1 MVWKYTQ
8 DTKMIFEGLL
18 LVAFVLFLLSLGHA
32 FSVEQFNESQQGV
45 SYSIVP
51 DSDTLTLQQGTQGKL
66 NFSYNFP
73 EGVYDF
79 YFSIDAPQGITAN
92 VIPKMSGNGNF
103 SLPVYINVSNLES
116 GNYSVT
122 LNTQIIYNGLFINDS
137 KTFNVNVVPKSN
149 LVFGTSKYTNEL
161 PNLELLNVSTQNLFI
176 SKDSKNQVIFSLKNT
191 GSATTFFI
199 KGIVDSQDANK
210 IQLNYSA
217 EYFRLEKGEEKNILV
232 DILVDENYAILYTPV
247 YFYVQD
253 SLSGKQFSLPQI
265 NMTLKTENLFI
276 EYDKEKNILKV
287 QNIGTDF
294 ANVDVNTNAKSIS
307 FISYPNQISVMALDN
322 NDISATIFLNGKKYE
337 TISLFAIEEENQNKD
352 ENKSPNKILTSTT
365 ALFSLGSGGITAIL
379 VIVIILVV
387 IFGIYKL
394 VFARNAVFGKTVY
407 VKDLKVQN

>member
-32 FSVEQFNESQQGV
+32 FSVEQFNESKQGV
-45 SYSIVP
+45 SYSIVS

-103 SLPVYINVSNLES
+103 SLPVYVSTSNLES
-116 GNYSVT
+116 GNYPVT
-122 LNTQIIYNGLFINDS
+122 LNTQIIDKGLFINYS
-137 KTFNVNVVPKSN
+137 KTFNVNVVPKSD

-161 PNLELLNVSTQNLFI
+161 PNLELVNVSTQNLFI
-176 SKDSKNQVIFSLKNT
+176 SKDSKNQVVFSLKNT

-199 KGIVDSQDANK
+199 KGFVDSQDANK
-210 IQLNYSA
+210 ISLNYSA

-232 DILVDENYAILYTPV
+232 DILVDENYGVLYTPV
-247 YFYVQD
+247 YFYAQD
-253 SLSGKQFSLPQI
+253 SLSGKQFSLPSI
-265 NMTLKTENLFI
+265 NMTLKTQNLFV
-276 EYDKEKNILKV
+276 EFDKEKNILKV
-287 QNIGTDF
+287 QNIGTDIVT
-294 ANVDVNTNAKSIS
+294 VDINTETKFYN
-307 FISYPNQISVMALDN
+307 FISAPNQISVIAFDK
-322 NDISATIFLNGKKYE
+322 NDVSATVFLNGKELE
-337 TISLFAIEEENQNKD
+337 TIYLSAIEEENQNKD
-352 ENKSPNKILTSTT
+352 ENKNSNKILASTT
-365 ALFSLGSGGITAIL
+365 ALFSLGSGGTNAIII
-379 VIVIILVV
+379 IVIILVI

-407 VKDLKVQN
+407 VKDLKSEN